1 MRYLMT
7 NYDDVLSNF
16 MIEINGKF
24 PNLKS
29 YQKNDNGVNITIFHM
44 NLLYGDKLCSL
55 WGEINSEIALYFQTE
70 LEKPIDRWNIYLVFI
85 SSEIIESDLKYIIEQ
100 DKYCTRKIIYDG
112 VEIDK
117 EENME
122 KYIDKKLFELEFKS
136 NLVNSN
142 KKISI
147 KKSIEKIYPKL
158 IKIIENE
165 DFSKY
170 LEGDSNEN
178 KKS

>member
-1 MRYLMT
+1 MTRY
-7 NYDDVLSNF
+7 NDILSAF
-16 MIEINGKF
+16 MIEANIKF

-29 YQKNDNGVNITIFHM
+29 YQKNDRGVNITIFYM
-44 NLLYGDKLCSL
+44 SLLPINELCRE
-55 WGEINSEIALYFQTE
+55 WEEINSKIALYFQTE

-85 SSEIIESDLKYIIEQ
+85 SSEIIESELKYTIEQ

-136 NLVNSN
+136 KSVNSS

-165 DFSKY
+165 EFSKY

-178 KKS
+178 KES